1 MNVLQAQA
9 YSIKNIMQM
18 TAAYHAKNNGA
29 KAIELRELFN
39 YVDFAVAGAMDE
51 LRQELPAMIEKILNQ
66 NNIQIQVDKKSKEK
80 VEEAINDIHKAIQGK
95 HGK

>member
-1 MNVLQAQA
+1 
-9 YSIKNIMQM
+9 MQM

-39 YVDFAVAGAMDE
+39 YVDFAVAGAIDE

-66 NNIQIQVDKKSKEK
+66 NNIQI
-80 VEEAINDIHKAIQGK
+80 
-95 HGK
+95 